1 MQFPYNVFG
10 DLLAEFQKYLSSRI
24 PPAVYWTLGLV
35 VITLGVIASYI
46 AGWNNLLG
54 IWNRL
59 DVFFRLVLG
68 SGVII
73 IFLLAAY
80 ILGSLQGSVERWFQ
94 GDWPLG
100 LREITGRLKKHREIC
115 RVEKALFKK

>member
-1 MQFPYNVFG
+1 MNFMQFPYNVFG
-10 DLLAEFQKYLSSRI
+10 ALLAEFQKYLSSRI

-46 AGWNNLLG
+46 TGWNNLFG

-59 DVFFRLVLG
+59 DVLFRLVLS

-80 ILGSLQGSVERWFQ
+80 ILGTLQESLHRLFPDV
-94 GDWPLG
+94 WPLVMT
-100 LREITGRLKKHREIC
+100 EITGR
-115 RVEKALFKK
+115 